1 MYVLIYISI
10 ILCLYFF
17 FKKKK
22 ALTLF
27 FFVNISTGF
36 GFISS
41 AGSPIYIPHLQSV
54 VLAIIIAGSAL
65 SDHKFFSCHK
75 DAIGRIVSLLFVYM
89 LLHLIG
95 TIILRIDTPKSSIMS
110 WLINLSWLMFF
121 YVRTF
126 NMSDIKKFFILI
138 VSLNVIQGFFY
149 YLQFVGIT
157 GILNGSDVDAFTD
170 DIRYYNQPFWS
181 MLIILFLLVAK
192 KTDIKHRLLLLMFFL
207 PLPILSQGR
216 GVLFA
221 LAAAFCVFLVINRQK
236 RNLVV
241 LLILAIFYEF
251 AVLPMFQR
259 REKNTSQSTIEELRT
274 VIQDPTKVYANFDY
288 NSGANLS
295 FRIAML
301 TERILYLTDNPKYFL
316 FGVGDID
323 ENSVNNTYNFELG
336 TYNENAKY
344 GRTTLTSV
352 DIDWVEPVIKYG
364 FVGVLLYLLLYAV
377 WIRTGLKGL
386 KKYQNGYYYT
396 AALYSIYAFTSSF
409 GTSPLH
415 RRIYIAIFCLAIISI
430 CYRRNLVED
439 QQNKRLE

>member
-1 MYVLIYISI
+1 M
-10 ILCLYFF
+10 
-17 FKKKK
+17 
-22 ALTLF
+22 
-27 FFVNISTGF
+27 NISTGF

-41 AGSPIYIPHLQSV
+41 AGAPFYIPHLQAI
-54 VLAIIIAGSAL
+54 VLAIIVGGSL
-65 SDHKFFSCHK
+65 LRNHSFFSLHN
-75 DAIGRIVSLLFVYM
+75 DTIGKVVSILFLYL
-89 LLHLIG
+89 LLHLMA
-95 TIILRIDTPKSSIMS
+95 TILLHIDTPKSSIMS

-126 NMSDIKKFFILI
+126 NMAEIKKFFILI
-138 VSLNVIQGFFY
+138 IGLNVVQGVFY
-149 YLQFVGIT
+149 YIQFVGVT
-157 GILNGSDVDAFTD
+157 GFLNGSDVDTFTD

-192 KTDIKHRLLLLMFFL
+192 KTDIKHRLLLLLFFL

-236 RNLVV
+236 RNIVV
-241 LLILAIFYEF
+241 LMILVIFYEI
-251 AVLPMFQR
+251 AVVPMFQR
-259 REKNTSQSTIEELRT
+259 RERNTSQTTIEELRT
-274 VIQDPTKVYANFDY
+274 VIQNPAQVYANFDY

-301 TERILYLTDNPKYFL
+301 SERIIYLIDNPKYLL

-323 ENSVNNTYNFELG
+323 ENSVNNSYNFELG
-336 TYNENAKY
+336 TYNENSKY

-377 WIRTGLKGL
+377 WIRLGLKGF
-386 KKYQNGYYYT
+386 KKFPNGYFYT

-415 RRIYIAIFCLAIISI
+415 RRIYIAIFCLAVISI
-430 CYRRNLVED
+430 CYR
-439 QQNKRLE
+439 QNAAESKQKKKLI